1 MTYQIREI
9 CSLVHKQILP
19 VERGTS
25 AVIGS
30 VFSLAES
37 DTKNANGTSHKQIV
51 KNARTWKKRMLS
63 YDCYEISI
71 INIYWNL
78 LIM

>member
-1 MTYQIREI
+1 MISSSCPQTSITRLKMTNQNPEI

-51 KNARTWKKRMLS
+51 KNART
-63 YDCYEISI
+63 
-71 INIYWNL
+71 
-78 LIM
+78 